1 MEVTYRGTVRGN
13 VIELDEPVELPE
25 GTRVDVIVLP
35 EDRPPKGSPQAV
47 LQLLAGTLTH
57 EEAEA
62 IRQAIAEIRRAD
74 WEMWKEP
81 EK

>member
-1 MEVTYRGTVRGN
+1 MTYRGTVRGSI
-13 VIELDEPVELPE
+13 IELDEPVKLPD

-35 EDRPPKGSPQAV
+35 EDRLPKGSPQAV

-62 IRQAIAEIRRAD
+62 IRQAIAEMRRIN
-74 WEMWKEP
+74 WEIWGEP